1 MDISNTRSVR
11 VAPHRL
17 QRRPIPAAGIIAPPS
32 AYARPVMTRALLC
45 LLVSLAACSD
55 QAPRE
60 AAPKP
65 AAAAPP
71 TPWTP
76 AAMAHCGSGTPPA
89 EGGGC
94 AGAVEAA
101 LAALERGIDPLDAAV
116 AGVIPLEDDPR
127 YNAGI
132 GANVRLDGHTV
143 QMDAAVADSKGRYG
157 AVAAIEKVRNPVLV
171 ARAVADTPHRL
182 FAGEGAT
189 ALARKLGHAEFDVT
203 TPETIEQSRK
213 MMARLVAADPKLP
226 RSWRG
231 FDWRRFWNFDTPP
244 PEGAAAG
251 TPAAPDAKGA
261 PGDAKAERSNT
272 DTVGVVVRS
281 ADGRFA
287 GALSTGGWTL
297 MLDGR
302 IGDTPLPGA
311 GLYVGPAGAVAGTG
325 RGEKIIDVALA
336 RTVYGWLEQGV
347 PAAEAA
353 RRGVELLGG
362 EGGLIVMTA
371 TESAGAA
378 GRVMAW
384 CARDKGGPMR
394 GSTVDR

>member
-1 MDISNTRSVR
+1 MYPTPDPVVSRRT
-11 VAPHRL
+11 APSGDRF
-17 QRRPIPAAGIIAPPS
+17 QRRHHRAAER
-32 AYARPVMTRALLC
+32 YARPVMTRALFC
-45 LLVSLAACSD
+45 LLVSLAACSEQD
-55 QAPRE
+55 PRE
-60 AAPKP
+60 APPGP
-65 AAAAPP
+65 AAATVP

-76 AAMAHCGSGTPPA
+76 AAMAHCGSGTPPSK
-89 EGGGC
+89 GGGC

-101 LAALERGIDPLDAAV
+101 LAALERGVDPLDAAV

-132 GANVRLDGHTV
+132 GANVRLDGRTV

-189 ALARKLGHAEFDVT
+189 ALARKLGHAEFDLT
-203 TPETIEQSRK
+203 TPETVEQSRK

-244 PEGAAAG
+244 PDGATTG
-251 TPAAPDAKGA
+251 TPEAVQ
-261 PGDAKAERSNT
+261 DAKAERSNS
-272 DTVGVVVRS
+272 DTVGAVVRS

-384 CARDKGGPMR
+384 CARDKGGQMR

>member
-1 MDISNTRSVR
+1 MKSA
-11 VAPHRL
+11 VASL
-17 QRRPIPAAGIIAPPS
+17 A
-32 AYARPVMTRALLC
+32 
-45 LLVSLAACSD
+45 LVSLAACTE

-60 AAPKP
+60 AAHKP
-65 AAAAPP
+65 SAETKPP
-71 TPWTP
+71 PWTP
-76 AAMAHCGSGTPPA
+76 AAIAHCGSGTPPS

-94 AGAVEAA
+94 PGAVEAA
-101 LAALERGIDPLDAAV
+101 LAALARGVDPLDAAV
-116 AGVIPLEDDPR
+116 AGVIPLEEDPR

-132 GANVRLDGHTV
+132 GANVRLDGKTV

-171 ARAVADTPHRL
+171 ARAVADTPNRL

-189 ALARKLGHAEFDVT
+189 ALARRLGHAEFDVT

-226 RSWRG
+226 RTWRG

-244 PEGAAAG
+244 PAPTRSPPRRPEHSASG
-251 TPAAPDAKGA
+251 TPEGGPGATAPAGASTDAK
-261 PGDAKAERSNT
+261 GDAKAERSNT

-297 MLDGR
+297 MLNGR
-302 IGDTPLPGA
+302 VGDTPLPGA

-384 CARDKGGPMR
+384 CARDKGGQMR
-394 GSTVDR
+394 GSTVEK

>member
-1 MDISNTRSVR
+1 M
-11 VAPHRL
+11 
-17 QRRPIPAAGIIAPPS
+17 PS
-32 AYARPVMTRALLC
+32 AIVASVLTLASLSLVACADKPVHEPRPAQ
-45 LLVSLAACSD
+45 A
-55 QAPRE
+55 APRKQ
-60 AAPKP
+60 P
-65 AAAAPP
+65 
-71 TPWTP
+71 PWTP
-76 AAMAHCGSGTPPA
+76 AAIAHCGSGTPPA

-94 AGAVEAA
+94 TGAVDAA

-116 AGVIPLEDDPR
+116 AGTVHLEDDPR

-132 GANVRLDGHTV
+132 GANVRLDGRTV

-157 AVAAIEKVRNPVLV
+157 AVAVIEGVRSPVRV

-182 FAGEGAT
+182 LAGEGAT
-189 ALARKLGHAEFDVT
+189 AFARALGHAEFDPT
-203 TPETIEQSRK
+203 TPETVARSRE
-213 MMARLVAADPKLP
+213 MMARLVAGDPTLP
-226 RSWRG
+226 ASWRG
-231 FDWRRFWNFDTPP
+231 FDWRRVWNFESPP
-244 PEGAAAG
+244 PAAAVVPSKK
-251 TPAAPDAKGA
+251 PAPPD
-261 PGDAKAERSNT
+261 DRRSPS
-272 DTVGVVVRS
+272 DTVGVAVRS
-281 ADGRFA
+281 ADGRFG

-297 MLDGR
+297 MLRGR

-336 RTVYGWLEQGV
+336 RTVYGWLEEGV

-384 CARDKGGPMR
+384 CARDRGGQMR
-394 GSTVDR
+394 GSVVEK